1 MFNSC
6 IKDLIIK
13 NKNLFEDVNRDYTKA
28 EYSKDE
34 KFTILDYRKIFD
46 VMYEYVTGYFNY
58 KRNGEEKYS
67 DRVFTST
74 HRLYDSMF
82 SNPSYRKEISLFEMK
97 DISKE
102 FLTGTKK
109 IQDLVDQD
117 YDPSSEQ
124 YAILKLTDNQYRKL
138 MKVFTDDMKIY
149 LWLSTRDS
157 TTSSYPISD
166 ELLNAFVDQT
176 TPVIHRKRKQKTEE
190 IS

>member
-28 EYSKDE
+28 EYSNDE
-34 KFTILDYRKIFD
+34 KFTILDYHKIFD
-46 VMYEYVTGYFNY
+46 VMYKYVTGYFNY
-58 KRNGEEKYS
+58 KRKGEEKYS

-149 LWLSTRDS
+149 LWLSTRNS

-176 TPVIHRKRKQKTEE
+176 TPVIHRKRG
-190 IS
+190 

>member
-28 EYSKDE
+28 EYSNDE

-58 KRNGEEKYS
+58 KRKGEEKYS

-97 DISKE
+97 RNRYIKR
-102 FLTGTKK
+102 FL
-109 IQDLVDQD
+109 
-117 YDPSSEQ
+117 
-124 YAILKLTDNQYRKL
+124 
-138 MKVFTDDMKIY
+138 
-149 LWLSTRDS
+149 
-157 TTSSYPISD
+157 
-166 ELLNAFVDQT
+166 
-176 TPVIHRKRKQKTEE
+176 
-190 IS
+190 